1 VLAQE
6 RDVNILVLDTEV
18 YSNTGGQMSKATP
31 RGAIAKFAAG
41 GKTTGK
47 KDLAMMAMSY
57 GHAYVAQVA
66 LGAKDVQ
73 TLRAFLEAESY
84 PGPSLILA
92 YSPCVA
98 HGLDLGLALQREE
111 LAVRSG
117 HWPLFRY
124 DPRRVSEGK
133 SPLQLDSKRP
143 DLPYAEFARSETRFS
158 ELWRK
163 HPEAAERLAKM
174 AQEEVEERYQHYEQL
189 AGLSVEEAA
198 THHFLHPTVR
208 H

>member
-1 VLAQE
+1 
-6 RDVNILVLDTEV
+6 
-18 YSNTGGQMSKATP
+18 MSKATP

-41 GKTTGK
+41 GKATGK
-47 KDLAMMAMSY
+47 KDLAMMAMTY

-73 TLRAFLEAESY
+73 TVRAFLEAESY
-84 PGPSLILA
+84 RGPSLILA
-92 YSPCVA
+92 YSPCIAQGV
-98 HGLDLGLALQREE
+98 DLEQALQREE

-124 DPRRVSEGK
+124 DPRRIAEGK

-143 DLPYAEFARSETRFS
+143 DIPYSEFTRAETRFS
-158 ELWRK
+158 ALGRR
-163 HPEAAERLAKM
+163 HPEAAEQFAK
-174 AQEEVEERYQHYEQL
+174 ASQEEVNERFHHYEQL
-189 AGLSVEEAA
+189 AGLSVEDAA
-198 THHFLHPTVR
+198 AHQALHPSGG